1 MHVIQVSKRFVS
13 HSHTQRQSFFCRTA
27 ALLNEQGVNTS
38 VFTTAAE
45 GMNIPEYVNE
55 VSAVYP
61 IMGLSAQRREQLAMD
76 GGDPYSFGLLR
87 ALKHADAA
95 DVIHLEGGKRLGAF
109 VRAAARKRR
118 IPYVVSLTGE
128 FFVFFHPRTGIVHA
142 PAEQR
147 SEGLDVGRV
156 LDLTYSAHRVLEDA
170 AALIC
175 SRRDDF
181 TAASRTYPDK
191 PVVYLPEGV
200 DMNRFSNGSPAW
212 FRKLY
217 RIPEQRF
224 MILCVDSI
232 EQKNNQLTLI
242 RQLPDVLEQ
251 AAEVHLV
258 LIGTVADEQYHD
270 KLLKEISLQKLHSR
284 VTIIPG
290 LPYESQDMI
299 NAYKA
304 ADAYIHPSLYDGT
317 GTAVLEAWAAG
328 LPVAAAKRG
337 APRFFIEHNVSGL
350 LFDPEAPARFSESM
364 KNSMIAL
371 AANSEN
377 RARYASRGQQ
387 TVSREYSWEVITAR
401 LRQLYEGV
409 VSDS

>member
-1 MHVIQVSKRFVS
+1 
-13 HSHTQRQSFFCRTA
+13 
-27 ALLNEQGVNTS
+27 

-45 GMNIPEYVNE
+45 GVMKPEFLKE
-55 VSAVYP
+55 FSPFYP
-61 IMGLSAQRREQLAMD
+61 IIGLSSQRREALERN
-76 GGDPYSFGLLR
+76 GGDPYSYALLS

-95 DVIHLEGGKRLGAF
+95 DVFHLDGGKRLGAF
-109 VRAAARKRR
+109 VRAAAKKRK

-128 FFVFFHPRTGIVHA
+128 FFVFAHPRTGIVHA
-142 PAEQR
+142 PVEQA
-147 SEGLDVGRV
+147 SEGFDWGKV
-156 LDLTYSAHRVLEDA
+156 LDLAYSAHRVLDDA
-170 AALIC
+170 AALVC

-181 TAASRTYPDK
+181 TAASRKYPEK
-191 PVVYLPEGV
+191 RVVYLPEGV
-200 DMNRFSNGSPAW
+200 DVQRFSHAVPEW

-258 LIGTVADEQYHD
+258 LIGSVVDRGYHD

-304 ADAYIHPSLYDGT
+304 ADAYIQPSLYDGS

-337 APRFFIEHNVSGL
+337 APRFFIEHDVSGL

-371 AANSEN
+371 ALNSEN
-377 RARYASRGQQ
+377 RTRYASRGQQ
-387 TVSREYSWEVITAR
+387 TVIREYAWEVIAKR
-401 LRQLYEGV
+401 LRQLYEDV